1 MRIEH
6 AVASLPA
13 NGSGPVF
20 LLLHGWGSNEH
31 DLPGLLDYCAPGADY
46 ASLRAPISYGPG
58 YTWFGSWDYEGVP
71 TGESLDRQS
80 RQAGEAIDAWVADS
94 IAPERPIVVMGFSQ
108 GGLLAGE
115 MLRVNPKRYAAAVS
129 FSGFLAH
136 GELPGDDELARLKP
150 PMFYG
155 HGSADDI
162 FPKSELDAMSAFYAS
177 HTTLTE
183 KIYPGMTHSINM
195 PESASKNSPSS
206 IAIMMVAAPSG
217 IMITAI
223 ASMATKII
231 RESILK
237 SDHSFIGFCI

>member
-1 MRIEH
+1 MKIEH
-6 AVASLPA
+6 AVTSLPA

-20 LLLHGWGSNEH
+20 LLLHGWGSNES

-58 YTWFGSWDYEGVP
+58 YTWFGEWDYEGVP
-71 TGESLDRQS
+71 TGASLDRQAK
-80 RQAGEAIDAWVADS
+80 RAAEAIDAWVSTNLQD
-94 IAPERPIVVMGFSQ
+94 ERPVVVMGFSQ

-115 MLRVNPKRYAAAVS
+115 MLRLNPSRYAGAVS

-136 GELPGDDELARLKP
+136 GALPGDAKLERVRP

-155 HGSADDI
+155 HGSADDV
-162 FPKSELDAMSAFYAS
+162 FPQSEVEAMSAFYET

-195 PESASKNSPSS
+195 PE
-206 IAIMMVAAPSG
+206 MRDVARFL
-217 IMITAI
+217 T
-223 ASMATKII
+223 
-231 RESILK
+231 
-237 SDHSFIGFCI
+237 DNGFTRPRIW

>member
-162 FPKSELDAMSAFYAS
+162 FPKSELDAMNAFYAS
-177 HTTLTE
+177 HSTLTE
-183 KIYPGMTHSINM
+183 D
-195 PESASKNSPSS
+195 
-206 IAIMMVAAPSG
+206 
-217 IMITAI
+217 
-223 ASMATKII
+223 
-231 RESILK
+231 RK
-237 SDHSFIGFCI
+237 SVV

>member
-80 RQAGEAIDAWVADS
+80 RQAGEAVDAWVADS

-136 GELPGDDELARLKP
+136 GGRIFFSQSRNLSC
-150 PMFYG
+150 
-155 HGSADDI
+155 SAAI
-162 FPKSELDAMSAFYAS
+162 FS
-177 HTTLTE
+177 
-183 KIYPGMTHSINM
+183 
-195 PESASKNSPSS
+195 
-206 IAIMMVAAPSG
+206 
-217 IMITAI
+217 
-223 ASMATKII
+223 
-231 RESILK
+231 
-237 SDHSFIGFCI
+237 